1 MPAEKTT
8 DKPEKPGTVYEFENR
23 GRTQWV
29 LEILADKE
37 GDPSKEVVFGDMMN
51 RVVADERARHPVY
64 QRSPVVKL
72 TAEEHAKLAPAS
84 RKLLDKLIDTHEIE
98 PRQLVT

>member
-1 MPAEKTT
+1 MPAEKS
-8 DKPEKPGTVYEFENR
+8 EKAAVYEFENR

-37 GDPSKEVVFGDMMN
+37 GDPPKEVVFGDMVN
-51 RVVADERARHPVY
+51 RIVADESTRHPVY
-64 QRSPVVKL
+64 QRSPVVRL

-84 RKLLDKLIDTHEIE
+84 RKLLDKLVATHEIDKRE
-98 PRQLVT
+98 LAA